1 MRKFINFVGKGNLIA
16 IFGAISL
23 LITFYFYQNLMFVPL
38 EEMQQGKKAELSEW
52 LQQHSFVASALFRI
66 GFWLVFGFI
75 LVQILNFFIRKLH
88 KTVKTYQQ
96 SLKQAIEQ
104 MEREQQSLQATIK
117 ANQQTN

>member
-1 MRKFINFVGKGNLIA
+1 MRKFINFVGKSNLIA
-16 IFGAISL
+16 ILGAVFL

-38 EEMQQGKKAELSEW
+38 EEMQHGKKTELSEW

-75 LVQILNFFIRKLH
+75 SVQILNFFIRKLR

-96 SLKQAIEQ
+96 SLKQAIEEL
-104 MEREQQSLQATIK
+104 EREQKALQTQLK
-117 ANQQTN
+117 TQH